1 MCLQKDSK
9 TEYSEL
15 LSESTQTTE
24 HYLLL
29 YDQHYTPM
37 IQITALN
44 MFVSQE
50 TGKNKT
56 KKKQARSYQAE
67 TDYKDPRVITT
78 AYTSAVIYLTLLS
91 MIGWYERPSAEVKNC
106 SDHATR
112 SLSWKTA
119 H

>member
-1 MCLQKDSK
+1 
-9 TEYSEL
+9 
-15 LSESTQTTE
+15 
-24 HYLLL
+24 
-29 YDQHYTPM
+29 M

-50 TGKNKT
+50 TGKNNNKAR
-56 KKKQARSYQAE
+56 KKKKKKARSYQAE

-78 AYTSAVIYLTLLS
+78 AYTSAVIYLTLVS
-91 MIGWYERPSAEVKNC
+91 IIRWYERPSAEVKNC
-106 SDHATR
+106 SDHANR